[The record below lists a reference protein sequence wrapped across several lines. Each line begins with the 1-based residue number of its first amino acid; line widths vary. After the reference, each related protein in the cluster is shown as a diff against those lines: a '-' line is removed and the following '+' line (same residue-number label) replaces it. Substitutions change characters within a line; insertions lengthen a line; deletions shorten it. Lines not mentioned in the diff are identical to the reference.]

1 MKPLV
6 VGVAGGS
13 GSGKTTVVRQILRRL
28 GPDRVR
34 ILHHD
39 AYYRDYAHLPPD
51 ARAAINFDHPEA
63 LETDLLVAQLD
74 DLLTGRP
81 VEVPVYDFTTHTRK
95 AHSIRVVPGEV
106 IIVDGILVLSEPE
119 LRARMDIRIFVDTD
133 ADPRVIRRMERDM
146 RERGRTLPS
155 VVTQYLESVRPMHLD
170 FVEPSRRWADVIIP
184 EGGENRVAVEMV
196 VARLA
201 SALARGVPAAGDRGD
216 VLPAGSPGEPPDPPP
231 RAPEGSP
238 PGSP

>member
-1 MKPLV
+1 M
-6 VGVAGGS
+6 
-13 GSGKTTVVRQILRRL
+13 
-28 GPDRVR
+28 
-34 ILHHD
+34 
-39 AYYRDYAHLPPD
+39 
-51 ARAAINFDHPEA
+51 
-63 LETDLLVAQLD
+63 
-74 DLLTGRP
+74 
-81 VEVPVYDFTTHTRK
+81 
-95 AHSIRVVPGEV
+95 VPGEV

-133 ADPRVIRRMERDM
+133 ADLRFIRRMERDM

>member
-1 MKPLV
+1 V
-6 VGVAGGS
+6 VWE
-13 GSGKTTVVRQILRRL
+13 ILRRL

-74 DLLTGRP
+74 DLLAGRA
-81 VEVPVYDFTTHTRK
+81 VEVPVYDFTTHTREGR
-95 AHSIRVVPGEV
+95 SLRVVPGEV

-133 ADPRVIRRMERDM
+133 ADLRFIRRMERDM

-184 EGGENRVAVEMV
+184 EGGENQVAVEMV

-201 SALARGVPAAGDRGD
+201 SALASGTPGGEDRAD
-216 VLPAGSPGEPPDPPP
+216 DLPDA
-231 RAPEGSP
+231 P
-238 PGSP
+238 PGAA